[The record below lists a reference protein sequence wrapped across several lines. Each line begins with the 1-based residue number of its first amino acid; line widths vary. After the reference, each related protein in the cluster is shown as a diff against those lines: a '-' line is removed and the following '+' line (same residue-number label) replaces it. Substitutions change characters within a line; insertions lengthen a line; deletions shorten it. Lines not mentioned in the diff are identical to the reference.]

1 MQVASN
7 GFLKEAKDKYA
18 NAMQL
23 HILNDNASSL
33 QLFAKLMVLT
43 ISWTEV
49 LSFLNILTT
58 GEMHTILI
66 MEELKNGHMAKL
78 CSQKSDVPKK
88 ACETLAN
95 IFFFQ
100 PNLVIQL

>member
-1 MQVASN
+1 
-7 GFLKEAKDKYA
+7 
-18 NAMQL
+18 MQL
-23 HILNDNASSL
+23 HILNDNASPL

-58 GEMHTILI
+58 DEMHTILI

-88 ACETLAN
+88 SLRDPC
-95 IFFFQ
+95 
-100 PNLVIQL
+100 